1 MKNRMKKITAL
12 GLSALMC
19 FSVTACGGGA
29 QETAQSGGLPRRR
42 RAQTAA
48 RQRQIQGRQIRVPI
62 AGIR

>member
-29 QETAQSGGLPRRR
+29 QETAQSGGC
-42 RAQTAA
+42 RAGGER
-48 RQRQIQGRQIRVPI
+48 RQRRGSGRYR
-62 AGIR
+62 GGRYGFR

>member
-29 QETAQSGGLPRRR
+29 QETAQSGGER
-42 RAQTAA
+42 
-48 RQRQIQGRQIRVPI
+48 RQRRGSGRYR
-62 AGIR
+62 GGRYGFR